1 MSLIPRDSLFDLDNL
16 FGHFFSPTMTTD
28 KGNDFFSPRVDIKEA
43 KDKYEIIADLPG
55 VDKNDL
61 SVTLENGV
69 LTIEASTSEENIE
82 EKDGKII
89 RKERRSGKYMRSF
102 NLGAEVHE
110 SDIKASFKNG
120 VLSLAVPKV
129 EETIPEP
136 RRIEIH

>member
-16 FGHFFSPTMTTD
+16 FGHFFSPAVT
-28 KGNDFFSPRVDIKEA
+28 KELSSDFFSPRVDIKEA

-55 VDKNDL
+55 VEKDDL

-69 LTIEASTSEENIE
+69 LTIEASTAQESSE

-89 RKERRSGKYMRSF
+89 RQERRSGKYMRSF

-110 SDIKASFKNG
+110 GDINAKFKNG
-120 VLSLAVPKV
+120 VLSLTVPKV
-129 EETIPEP
+129 EESVPEP
-136 RRIEIH
+136 RRIDIH